1 MADRDKGSDID
12 KLLAEVDG
20 MLTGGTPAK
29 GPVAPSSSAEPSRG
43 GFASQVRTAA
53 VSGAVAAFGVWCV
66 FAVLPFLAAPSGAV
80 GAFLGT
86 FAGVFIFR
94 RRR

>member
-1 MADRDKGSDID
+1 MADRDKGTGID

-20 MLTGGTPAK
+20 MMSGGGTPAK
-29 GPVAPSSSAEPSRG
+29 GAVAPSEQASRG
-43 GFASQVRTAA
+43 RLATQVRTAGL
-53 VSGAVAAFGVWCV
+53 SGAVAAVGVWCV